1 MKYQNFIMRILCL
14 LLILAAVVG
23 YNSMQKKDTQA
34 QESQEIT
41 ALTKRVEK
49 LEEQNTEILSA
60 LEEAAKNQEAAIAQ
74 AQRDAKD
81 KDDAAKEDAEGADAA
96 DTEESD
102 DSENVYK
109 DGTYTGSAQGFGGA
123 ITVQVTLAN
132 DEITDIQVTSAP
144 GEDSAYLSQGEGVIS
159 SIISAQ
165 ILFGRHFCGYAC
177 AFGSLGDAM
186 YELTVFI
193 RQKVFHKKG
202 RHGYPEKAVR
212 ILQKVKYV
220 LLAFLLLSILT
231 GWYASLQGMSPWD
244 VFSMLTAR
252 KLPNASY
259 KIGII
264 LLVLILIGM
273 CTQERFFCQ
282 FLCPMGAVFAMMPIL
297 PSALFNRNREKCPSK
312 CGLCRKRCPA
322 HLEIDGDTPL
332 SGECICC
339 HACQVTCPRK
349 NIQIGPVKER
359 EMVKE

>member
-60 LEEAAKNQEAAIAQ
+60 LKEAAKNQEAAIAQ

-81 KDDAAKEDAEGADAA
+81 KDDAAKEDEEEA
-96 DTEESD
+96 DTEEESD

-165 ILFGRHFCGYAC
+165 
-177 AFGSLGDAM
+177 STDVD
-186 YELTVFI
+186 TVS
-193 RQKVFHKKG
+193 G
-202 RHGYPEKAVR
+202 A
-212 ILQKVKYV
+212 
-220 LLAFLLLSILT
+220 T
-231 GWYASLQGMSPWD
+231 
-244 VFSMLTAR
+244 FSST
-252 KLPNASY
+252 
-259 KIGII
+259 GII
-264 LLVLILIGM
+264 N
-273 CTQERFFCQ
+273 
-282 FLCPMGAVFAMMPIL
+282 AVVD
-297 PSALFNRNREKCPSK
+297 ALGKAEN
-312 CGLCRKRCPA
+312 
-322 HLEIDGDTPL
+322 
-332 SGECICC
+332 
-339 HACQVTCPRK
+339 
-349 NIQIGPVKER
+349 
-359 EMVKE
+359 

>member
-81 KDDAAKEDAEGADAA
+81 KDDAAKEDAEEADIE
-96 DTEESD
+96 EESD

-165 ILFGRHFCGYAC
+165 
-177 AFGSLGDAM
+177 STDVD
-186 YELTVFI
+186 TVS
-193 RQKVFHKKG
+193 G
-202 RHGYPEKAVR
+202 A
-212 ILQKVKYV
+212 
-220 LLAFLLLSILT
+220 T
-231 GWYASLQGMSPWD
+231 
-244 VFSMLTAR
+244 FSST
-252 KLPNASY
+252 
-259 KIGII
+259 GII
-264 LLVLILIGM
+264 N
-273 CTQERFFCQ
+273 
-282 FLCPMGAVFAMMPIL
+282 AVVD
-297 PSALFNRNREKCPSK
+297 ALGKAEN
-312 CGLCRKRCPA
+312 
-322 HLEIDGDTPL
+322 
-332 SGECICC
+332 
-339 HACQVTCPRK
+339 
-349 NIQIGPVKER
+349 
-359 EMVKE
+359 

>member
-34 QESQEIT
+34 QELQEIT

-81 KDDAAKEDAEGADAA
+81 KDDAAKDDAEEA
-96 DTEESD
+96 DTEEESD

-165 ILFGRHFCGYAC
+165 
-177 AFGSLGDAM
+177 STDVD
-186 YELTVFI
+186 TVS
-193 RQKVFHKKG
+193 G
-202 RHGYPEKAVR
+202 A
-212 ILQKVKYV
+212 
-220 LLAFLLLSILT
+220 T
-231 GWYASLQGMSPWD
+231 
-244 VFSMLTAR
+244 FSST
-252 KLPNASY
+252 
-259 KIGII
+259 GII
-264 LLVLILIGM
+264 N
-273 CTQERFFCQ
+273 
-282 FLCPMGAVFAMMPIL
+282 AVVD
-297 PSALFNRNREKCPSK
+297 ALGKAEN
-312 CGLCRKRCPA
+312 
-322 HLEIDGDTPL
+322 
-332 SGECICC
+332 
-339 HACQVTCPRK
+339 
-349 NIQIGPVKER
+349 
-359 EMVKE
+359 

>member
-81 KDDAAKEDAEGADAA
+81 KDDAAKEDAEET
-96 DTEESD
+96 DTEEESD

-144 GEDSAYLSQGEGVIS
+144 GEDSAYLSQGESVIS

-165 ILFGRHFCGYAC
+165 
-177 AFGSLGDAM
+177 STDVD
-186 YELTVFI
+186 TVS
-193 RQKVFHKKG
+193 G
-202 RHGYPEKAVR
+202 A
-212 ILQKVKYV
+212 
-220 LLAFLLLSILT
+220 T
-231 GWYASLQGMSPWD
+231 
-244 VFSMLTAR
+244 FSST
-252 KLPNASY
+252 
-259 KIGII
+259 GII
-264 LLVLILIGM
+264 N
-273 CTQERFFCQ
+273 
-282 FLCPMGAVFAMMPIL
+282 AVVD
-297 PSALFNRNREKCPSK
+297 ALGKAEN
-312 CGLCRKRCPA
+312 G
-322 HLEIDGDTPL
+322 
-332 SGECICC
+332 
-339 HACQVTCPRK
+339 
-349 NIQIGPVKER
+349 
-359 EMVKE
+359 

>member
-81 KDDAAKEDAEGADAA
+81 KDDAAKEDAEET
-96 DTEESD
+96 DTEEESD

-165 ILFGRHFCGYAC
+165 
-177 AFGSLGDAM
+177 STDVD
-186 YELTVFI
+186 TVS
-193 RQKVFHKKG
+193 G
-202 RHGYPEKAVR
+202 A
-212 ILQKVKYV
+212 
-220 LLAFLLLSILT
+220 T
-231 GWYASLQGMSPWD
+231 
-244 VFSMLTAR
+244 FSST
-252 KLPNASY
+252 
-259 KIGII
+259 GII
-264 LLVLILIGM
+264 N
-273 CTQERFFCQ
+273 
-282 FLCPMGAVFAMMPIL
+282 AVVD
-297 PSALFNRNREKCPSK
+297 ALGKAEN
-312 CGLCRKRCPA
+312 G
-322 HLEIDGDTPL
+322 
-332 SGECICC
+332 
-339 HACQVTCPRK
+339 
-349 NIQIGPVKER
+349 
-359 EMVKE
+359 

>member
-74 AQRDAKD
+74 AKSDAKD
-81 KDDAAKEDAEGADAA
+81 KDNAAKEDA
-96 DTEESD
+96 DTEEESD

-165 ILFGRHFCGYAC
+165 
-177 AFGSLGDAM
+177 STDVD
-186 YELTVFI
+186 TVS
-193 RQKVFHKKG
+193 G
-202 RHGYPEKAVR
+202 A
-212 ILQKVKYV
+212 
-220 LLAFLLLSILT
+220 T
-231 GWYASLQGMSPWD
+231 
-244 VFSMLTAR
+244 FSST
-252 KLPNASY
+252 
-259 KIGII
+259 GII
-264 LLVLILIGM
+264 N
-273 CTQERFFCQ
+273 
-282 FLCPMGAVFAMMPIL
+282 AVVD
-297 PSALFNRNREKCPSK
+297 ALGKAEN
-312 CGLCRKRCPA
+312 G
-322 HLEIDGDTPL
+322 
-332 SGECICC
+332 
-339 HACQVTCPRK
+339 
-349 NIQIGPVKER
+349 
-359 EMVKE
+359 